1 MPSEPKVNILLVDD
15 RPENLLALEAILESL
30 GHNLVRA
37 TSGTEALKCLL
48 NQDFALILLDVQMPS
63 IDGFETAALIR
74 QRDRSRHTP
83 IIFLTAFT
91 STENMVNR
99 GYSLGAVDYLF
110 KPINGDILRYKAIA
124 FVELYQKNAELKRQ
138 AVQLAALN
146 QELQE
151 SEELFRSLSACSP
164 IGIFKTDIDGVCTYT
179 NPRFQEIYG
188 AEYALN
194 WTEAIHPEDQDAI
207 AQWHEALQLGNS
219 YNQEFRILRKS
230 EEASS
235 KKNEVSVT
243 PQNIQR
249 WIYLSSAPLHSDTGK
264 VIGYVGT
271 AEDITERKEAEQKQL
286 ELVREQTIRKEAET
300 ANRLKDEFLATLS
313 HELRTPLNAIFGWAK
328 LLRSRKLERN
338 VVEKALETIERNA
351 TLQTQLIDDILDI
364 SRIMHGKLRLNLS
377 PVDLTSV
384 ITAVI
389 DTLQLEAKTKNI
401 QLEFIQNSQTQHHIP
416 TTENHHSV
424 AESEPAQLIQ
434 SSSKNYT
441 QNPTLDHIS
450 LVEGKKI
457 TSLSRHLPISSTSPS
472 QFIVAGD
479 SSRLQQ
485 IIWNLVSNA
494 IKFTNSG
501 GKIEIH
507 LEKIDFQQAKI
518 SIKDTG
524 IGIKPEFL
532 PYVFERFR
540 QADGSTTRHHG
551 GLGLGLSIVRYL
563 VELHQGTI
571 SATSPGVNQG
581 ATFSINLPLLK

>member
-1 MPSEPKVNILLVDD
+1 MSSEPKVNILMVDD

-91 STENMVNR
+91 STDEMVSR

-110 KPINGDILRYKAIA
+110 KPVNGDILRYKAIA
-124 FVELYQKNAELKRQ
+124 FVELYQKNAELERQ
-138 AVQLAALN
+138 AAQLVAINN
-146 QELQE
+146 QLQQ

-164 IGIFKTDIDGVCTYT
+164 IGIFTTDIHGVCTYI
-179 NPRFQEIYG
+179 NPRFQQIYETKS
-188 AEYALN
+188 AIN
-194 WTEAIHPEDQDAI
+194 WTDRVHQEEREQAIKN
-207 AQWHEALQLGNS
+207 WHQVLQLGTP
-219 YNQEFRILRKS
+219 YNQEFRII
-230 EEASS
+230 SS
-235 KKNEVSVT
+235 QQTE
-243 PQNIQR
+243 R
-249 WIYLSSAPLHSDTGK
+249 WIYLSSAPLHSDTEK
-264 VIGYVGT
+264 IIGYVGT
-271 AEDITERKEAEQKQL
+271 VEDITERKEAQQKQL

-300 ANRLKDEFLATLS
+300 ANRLKDEFIATLS

-328 LLRSRKLERN
+328 LLRSRKLEQK

-377 PVDLTSV
+377 PVDLVSIITTV
-384 ITAVI
+384 IN
-389 DTLQLEAKTKNI
+389 TLQLEAKTKNI
-401 QLEFIQNSQTQHHIP
+401 HLEFIKYNQAEDHIP
-416 TTENHHSV
+416 ATENHDSV
-424 AESEPAQLIQ
+424 PQSEATQPIN
-434 SSSKNYT
+434 SSSRNCN
-441 QNPTLDHIS
+441 QSPAFDDTL
-450 LVEGKKI
+450 LVNHKKI
-457 TSLSRHLPISSTSPS
+457 TSLSSHSPILSTSSS

-485 IIWNLVSNA
+485 VIWNLVSNA

-501 GKIEIH
+501 GKVEIH
-507 LEKIDFQQAKI
+507 LEKIDLQEAKI
-518 SIKDTG
+518 SVKDTG
-524 IGIKPEFL
+524 IGIKSEFL
-532 PYVFERFR
+532 PYVFDRFR

-563 VELHQGTI
+563 VEIHHGTI

-581 ATFSINLPLLK
+581 ANFTIILPLLK

>member
-1 MPSEPKVNILLVDD
+1 MSSEPKVNILLVDD

-37 TSGTEALKCLL
+37 TSGTEALKCIL
-48 NQDFALILLDVQMPS
+48 NQDFALILLDVQMPN
-63 IDGFETAALIR
+63 IDGFETATLIR

-91 STENMVNR
+91 STDKMVSR

-110 KPINGDILRYKAIA
+110 KPINGDILKYKAIA

-138 AVQLAALN
+138 AAQLEALN
-146 QELQE
+146 HDLQQ

-164 IGIFKTDIDGVCTYT
+164 IGIFTTDIHGVCTYV
-179 NPRFQEIYG
+179 NPRFQEIYDTKSVVS
-188 AEYALN
+188 
-194 WTEAIHPEDQDAI
+194 WTEAIHPEEREEAI
-207 AQWHEALQLGNS
+207 ANWHEALQVGTT
-219 YNQEFRILRKS
+219 YNREFRIL
-230 EEASS
+230 
-235 KKNEVSVT
+235 T
-243 PQNIQR
+243 PQNIER
-249 WIYLSSAPLHSDTGK
+249 WIFLSSAPLHSDTDT
-264 VIGYVGT
+264 VIGYVG
-271 AEDITERKEAEQKQL
+271 AVEDITKRKEAEQKQI

-300 ANRLKDEFLATLS
+300 ANRLKDEFIATLS

-328 LLRSRKLERN
+328 LLRSRKLDQN
-338 VVEKALETIERNA
+338 VIEKALETIERNA
-351 TLQTQLIDDILDI
+351 ILQTQLIDDILDI

-377 PVDLTSV
+377 PVDLISV
-384 ITAVI
+384 ISAVI

-401 QLEFIQNSQTQHHIP
+401 QLEFIKHIQTP
-416 TTENHHSV
+416 DDTSTTENYSSTL
-424 AESEPAQLIQ
+424 ESDAPQ
-434 SSSKNYT
+434 SMDSASKNPNQT
-441 QNPTLDHIS
+441 FNLDNIS
-450 LVEGKKI
+450 LVENKKI
-457 TSLSRHLPISSTSPS
+457 TSLSTHSPIPPISGISNSVNSTRSPS

-485 IIWNLVSNA
+485 VIWNLLSNA

-501 GKIEIH
+501 GKVEIH

-518 SIKDTG
+518 TIKDTG

-532 PYVFERFR
+532 PYVFDRFR

-563 VELHQGTI
+563 VEIHHGTI
-571 SATSPGVNQG
+571 SAISPGVDQG
-581 ATFSINLPLLK
+581 ATFCINLPLLK